1 MFVTR
6 KKLET
11 TILTRNYKQI
21 DKPSV
26 LFTKEKKTGNTDN
39 LFLLFYR
46 RNKKIN
52 RSKIFFAPILY
63 SEIKKML
70 CTLQLYLDLYQKLFS
85 FAFEPNL

>member
-26 LFTKEKKTGNTDN
+26 LFTKEKKTY
-39 LFLLFYR
+39 FYYSTVET
-46 RNKKIN
+46 KKIN

-70 CTLQLYLDLYQKLFS
+70 CTFLWPYLDLYQKLFS

>member
-46 RNKKIN
+46 RNKKN
-52 RSKIFFAPILY
+52 K
-63 SEIKKML
+63 SEQNFL
-70 CTLQLYLDLYQKLFS
+70 CSDFV
-85 FAFEPNL
+85 FRN